1 MCVCMCVYIHV
12 CLYMCMCLYVYVCV
26 CMGVCVCLY
35 VYVCV
40 RDCTS
45 SSLPDS
51 ELEPE
56 LLECATADTGAGLG
70 LLARDFN
77 S

>member
-1 MCVCMCVYIHV
+1 MYIHV
-12 CLYMCMCLYVYVCV
+12 CVCVSVYVCV
-26 CMGVCVCLY
+26 SVCVCVCVCVY
-35 VYVCV
+35 VCVNVCVCV

-56 LLECATADTGAGLG
+56 LLDCATADTGAALG